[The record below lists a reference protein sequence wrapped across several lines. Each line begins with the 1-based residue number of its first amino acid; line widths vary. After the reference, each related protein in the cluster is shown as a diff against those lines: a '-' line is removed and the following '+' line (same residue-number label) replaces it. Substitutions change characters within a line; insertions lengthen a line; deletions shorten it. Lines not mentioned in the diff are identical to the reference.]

1 MEMNLSRLLSLL
13 LSRLK
18 YILLVAVIAGI
29 ASFGYTKFCVDEKY
43 TSSSK
48 FLIDMDIA
56 QSKVSELSFQ
66 QSALNSYM
74 AIFNT
79 RDFFE
84 EVADIYNL
92 KEDVVHLTSSQI
104 RSMTSITTSSSADEP
119 TFTIKVTSVYPN
131 LAYEIAKTVSNYA
144 VEKIDTFEYLNTVT
158 MVETPIKPMSPS
170 YPSLRK
176 NTLLG
181 FALGLIASAALF
193 VCWEVL
199 DKRVKNLE
207 DITSKFDIPVLGI
220 IPYALDEPIEKR
232 RRERNR
238 KSKSRKEKK

>member
-13 LSRLK
+13 LSKLK
-18 YILLVAVIAGI
+18 YILLVAAIAGI
-29 ASFGYTKFCVDEKY
+29 ASFAYTNYCVDEKY

-92 KEDVVHLTSSQI
+92 SEDVLPLTSSQI
-104 RSMTSITTSSSADEP
+104 RSMTSIATSSSADEP
-119 TFTIKVTSVYPN
+119 TFTVRVTSTDPN
-131 LAYEIAKTVSNYA
+131 LAYEIAKTISDYA
-144 VEKIDTFEYLNTVT
+144 VEKIDSFEYLNTVT
-158 MVETPIKPMSPS
+158 MVETPIKSTSPS
-170 YPSLRK
+170 YPSVRK

-181 FALGLIASAALF
+181 FALGLIISAALF
-193 VCWEVL
+193 VCWEIL
-199 DKRVKNLE
+199 DKRIKNVE
-207 DITSKFDIPVLGI
+207 DITTKFNIPILGI
-220 IPYALDEPIEKR
+220 IPYTLEDVREK
-232 RRERNR
+232 EEKANLK
-238 KSKSRKEKK
+238 KSKSRKDEK